1 MHYENLK
8 GDVKIDNQWQEVS
21 KESDPALLH
30 LLINEN
36 TGESDTEIK
45 TDNDE
50 IIEGNDSLKEK
61 QKIWME
67 DLPFVEYFALSE
79 NHFNTERIV
88 GITSSI
94 SLS

>member
-1 MHYENLK
+1 MHYANLK
-8 GDVKIDNQWQEVS
+8 RDVKIDNQWQDVS
-21 KESDPALLH
+21 KESDPALLD

-36 TGESDTEIK
+36 TGENDTATK

-50 IIEGNDSLKEK
+50 IIERIDGLKRK

-79 NHFNTERIV
+79 NHFNLERIV
-88 GITSSI
+88 GIMSSI

>member
-1 MHYENLK
+1 MHYANLK
-8 GDVKIDNQWQEVS
+8 RDIKIDNQWQDVS
-21 KESDPALLH
+21 KESDPALLD

-36 TGESDTEIK
+36 TGKSDTATK

-50 IIEGNDSLKEK
+50 IIEGNDALKRK

-79 NHFNTERIV
+79 NHFNIERIV
-88 GITSSI
+88 GIMSSI
-94 SLS
+94 SFC